1 MTLPRRVV
9 LDVSLL
15 PRTVFGVRD
24 MMWWGT
30 LAFVI
35 VEGFSLVLTVAVSL
49 YLRKNFAT
57 WPPEDILLPSVV
69 APTIQ
74 MVLMLVSLPVIR
86 RLSQRSMD
94 FEVHPVR
101 RLLTIAA
108 LFTITFVA
116 LRAWELTQSL
126 NVRWDANA
134 YGSAQWLVVGSH
146 ALLLA
151 VQSVETIGMALIFWR
166 GPVEKKHFS
175 DASDIAFY
183 WYFIVLSW
191 LPLYLLAFWLPRWI

>member
-15 PRTVFGVRD
+15 PRTVFGTRD

-30 LAFVI
+30 LGFVI
-35 VEGFSLVLTVAVSL
+35 VEGFSLVLTAAVAL

-57 WPPEDILLPSVV
+57 WPPEDIPLPSVV
-69 APTIQ
+69 APT
-74 MVLMLVSLPVIR
+74 VLVASMLASLPVIR

-94 FEVHPVR
+94 FEVRPVR
-101 RLLTIAA
+101 TLLTIAA
-108 LFTITFVA
+108 LFTVAFVA

-134 YGSAQWLVVGSH
+134 YGSAQWLMVGSH

-151 VQSVETIGMALIFWR
+151 VQCVETIGMALIFWR

-175 DASDIAFY
+175 DASDVAFY

-191 LPLYLLAFWLPRWI
+191 LPLYLLAFWFPRWI

>member
-1 MTLPRRVV
+1 MILPRRVV

-15 PRTVFGVRD
+15 PRHVFGARD

-30 LAFVI
+30 LGFII
-35 VEGFSLVLTVAVSL
+35 VEGFSLVLAATVYL

-57 WPPEDILLPSVV
+57 WPPEDIPLPSVV
-69 APTIQ
+69 APTVQ
-74 MVLMLVSLPVIR
+74 VVLMLASLPVSR
-86 RLSQRSMD
+86 RLSKRAMD
-94 FEVHPVR
+94 FEVRPVR
-101 RLLTIAA
+101 VLLSIAA
-108 LFTITFVA
+108 LFTLAFVS

-151 VQSVETIGMALIFWR
+151 VQCVETIGMALIFWR
-166 GPVEKKHFS
+166 GPVEKKHFC
-175 DASDIAFY
+175 DASDVAFY
-183 WYFIVLSW
+183 WYFIVIGW
-191 LPLYLLAFWLPRWI
+191 IPLYLLSFWLPRWI